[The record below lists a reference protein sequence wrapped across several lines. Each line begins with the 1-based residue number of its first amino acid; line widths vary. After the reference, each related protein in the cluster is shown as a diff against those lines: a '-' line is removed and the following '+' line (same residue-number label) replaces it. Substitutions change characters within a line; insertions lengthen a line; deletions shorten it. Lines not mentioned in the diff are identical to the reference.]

1 MSRQPSTDPAPV
13 PLEHRRQP
21 LVVVG
26 DSFLDVDVHGSSTR
40 LCPDAPVPVV
50 DLERRWHRPGGAGLA
65 ALLAARAG
73 VEVVL
78 ITALGADGEGE
89 ALRGLWPGITVLPL
103 SLRGRTVT
111 KTRVSAADV
120 PLLRLDAG
128 EGRAAHLPLP
138 PRVVDALATAG
149 AVLVSDYGRGLTEL
163 PELRD
168 ELAATARRVP
178 VIWDPHPRGQPPVPG
193 CRVVTPNSA
202 EVTMFSRTDEPGR
215 QAPGLCGAW
224 RADAVAV
231 TVGPRG
237 AILSEAKPRRT
248 TIIPVPADP
257 AGSDRSASTGQRL
270 DTCGAGDQF
279 AAATAVALLAGADT
293 VTAIRAAVA
302 SATEFV
308 RAGAAATVSTPV
320 PRLAGD
326 GPVQEQL
333 GHSEGGRADAYAL
346 ADRVRRVGG
355 RLVATGGCFDLL
367 HRGHVELLEAARAQ
381 GDALIVCLNSDA
393 SVRRAKGAQRPLVG
407 QVDRA
412 RVLAAL
418 GAVDAVLVFEED
430 TPAVVLERLR
440 PDVWVKGADYA
451 DRPMPEAECV
461 ARHGGRVVLLPVV
474 SGYSTTSLVRTA
486 RSFSPVTTPDPST
499 LDPSTPDPSTPEPRS
514 PAPRNPEPST
524 LDPVPLEVS

>member
-1 MSRQPSTDPAPV
+1 MSRQPPIGPAPV
-13 PLEHRRQP
+13 PLEHRRGP

-65 ALLAARAG
+65 ALLAARTG

-78 ITALGADGEGE
+78 ITALGADADGE
-89 ALRGLWPGITVLPL
+89 ALRGLWPGITVLSL

-138 PRVVDALATAG
+138 PGVVRALAAAG
-149 AVLVSDYGRGLTEL
+149 AVLVSDYGRGMTAL

-202 EVTMFSRTDEPGR
+202 EVTMFSRTDEQGR
-215 QAPGLCGAW
+215 RSPGLRGSW
-224 RADAVAV
+224 RAEAVAV
-231 TVGPRG
+231 TTGPRG
-237 AILSEAKPRRT
+237 AILSEATPRRT
-248 TIIPVPADP
+248 TVIPVPADP
-257 AGSDRSASTGQRL
+257 SGSGRPTGSGERI

-279 AAATAVALLAGADT
+279 AAAAAVALLAGADT
-293 VTAIRAAVA
+293 MTAIRAAVA

-308 RAGAAATVSTPV
+308 RAGAASVVSTPV
-320 PRLAGD
+320 PGLDGD
-326 GPVQEQL
+326 DPVRRGL
-333 GHSEGGRADAYAL
+333 GRAEDGRDDAYAL
-346 ADRVRRVGG
+346 ADRVKRAGG

-367 HRGHVELLEAARAQ
+367 HRGHVELLEAARAH
-381 GDALIVCLNSDA
+381 GDALVVCLNSDA
-393 SVRRAKGAQRPLVG
+393 SVRRAKGAERPLVG

-418 GAVDAVLVFEED
+418 GAVDAVLVFDED
-430 TPAVVLERLR
+430 TPAAVLDRLR

-451 DRPMPEAECV
+451 DRPIPEAECV
-461 ARHGGRVVLLPVV
+461 ERHGGRVVLLPVV

-486 RSFSPVTTPDPST
+486 RSLSPPTT
-499 LDPSTPDPSTPEPRS
+499 
-514 PAPRNPEPST
+514 A
-524 LDPVPLEVS
+524 DPVPLEVS